1 MSIKTITTVAAL
13 ILGSTLHAAALEGYD
28 GDNNPVPG
36 ASAAIPASA
45 YASIRKPA
53 SPPRNG
59 GLQTGDLQIGETRPG
74 APNAVY
80 WRGRYLGTD
89 PDAHVRLRLLREAM
103 GG

>member
-1 MSIKTITTVAAL
+1 MSIKIVTAIAAL

-28 GDNNPVPG
+28 GDNNPVPA
-36 ASAAIPASA
+36 ASTAIPASA
-45 YASIRKPA
+45 YASVRKPA
-53 SPPRNG
+53 SSPRNG
-59 GLQTGDLQIGETRPG
+59 DVQIGETKPG

-89 PDAHVRLRLLREAM
+89 PDPHVRLRILREAM